1 MNLFY
6 EGVNITGDV
15 GIVECI
21 YNDRCGNRCDSIELV
36 LENPAAW
43 FHWEPTQD
51 DRIIVETDAIST
63 GTMFLNSIL
72 PQDRKYRLV
81 ATSVPC
87 STRRTAYQTYEN
99 MKLESIM
106 ASCAAECG
114 MTNALYGVDGD
125 VFYPYLLRQM
135 QSSAAFM
142 CHQLELEGAV
152 FKTFNNRFIGIGI
165 DYAQQQ
171 DPALSI
177 DIIENQPGL
186 RYQHRENI
194 KLAGVTVRTPWA
206 ECTAEDS
213 AVKTNNYHVITTLPA
228 IDTAQAARWARALLM
243 KHNRQAE
250 TLYLD
255 MELHPNMTT
264 MARVNVNARSSLTGE
279 WLVEEARHDMKRHR
293 STVKLL
299 RRIDTI

>member
-1 MNLFY
+1 MDLFY

-15 GIVECI
+15 GIVECF
-21 YNDRCGNRCDSIELV
+21 YNDRCGDRCDSVELV
-36 LENPAAW
+36 LENPTAW
-43 FHWEPTQD
+43 FGWEPAQD
-51 DRIIVETDAIST
+51 DRIIVETDTIST
-63 GTMFLNSIL
+63 GTMYLNSIL
-72 PQDRKYRLV
+72 PQDGKYRLV

-87 STRRTAYQTYEN
+87 ATRRTAYQTYEN

-125 VFYPYLLRQM
+125 ISYLYLLRQM
-135 QSSAAFM
+135 QSGAAFM
-142 CHQLELEGAV
+142 CRQLELEGAV

-171 DPALSI
+171 EPALSI
-177 DIIENQPGL
+177 NVMENQPGL
-186 RYQHRENI
+186 RYQHRENT
-194 KLAGVTVRTPWA
+194 KLAGITVKTPWA

-228 IDTAQAARWARALLM
+228 IDTAQAARWARGLLM

-250 TLYLD
+250 ALFLD
-255 MELHPNMTT
+255 MELLPAMTA
-264 MARVNVNARSSLTGE
+264 MVRVDINANSSLAGE
-279 WLVEEARHDMKRHR
+279 WLVEAARHDMKRHK
-293 STVKLL
+293 SNVKLL